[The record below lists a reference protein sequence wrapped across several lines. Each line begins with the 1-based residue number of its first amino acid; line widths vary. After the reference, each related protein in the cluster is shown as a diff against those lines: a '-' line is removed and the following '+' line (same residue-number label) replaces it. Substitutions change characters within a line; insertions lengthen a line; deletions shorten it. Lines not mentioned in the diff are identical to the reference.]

1 MGSRF
6 LLLWMASVIVTAVVL
21 KAIVKEKD
29 WINAFSIGV
38 IAITTVG
45 ILLFVLWAEFRA

>member
-1 MGSRF
+1 MGSSF
-6 LLLWMASVIVTAVVL
+6 LLLWMASVAVFAIVL

-29 WINAFSIGV
+29 WINAFSIVV
-38 IAITTVG
+38 IALTTVG